1 MLWVLFA
8 VLCLAVIAILV
19 VPLLKGGAEARPRV
33 DYDIVVYR
41 SQLAEIDQEV
51 EEGLLTPEQA
61 EAARAEVHRR
71 MLAAEDAELQLP
83 QQPLARASKYA
94 RFGAIVAIALIIPIG
109 SGALYAAL
117 GSPSLPGKP
126 YLWRIHNDPEFGAA
140 ATAEALAAQLQANP
154 SAEGYEQLGRTYF
167 ASRQYEQAAGAY
179 RHAIDMGAQAA
190 VTWSE
195 FGEALVM
202 TSGGSVGPEAMNA
215 FSKAIQAEPRSE
227 RSRFYLGLAEAQIGN
242 MRQAV
247 AIWRDLEKTSD
258 PAAPWLPMLREHIA
272 AFAKQGGFDPA
283 SVPPSPPDLKA
294 IGTALSAMTK
304 AIHLNAGVMPS
315 SGAPDAS
322 AAQPNTSAAQPN
334 TSAAPPAPSDAN
346 AAQPDVARDPQ
357 ILAMV
362 QRLADRLEKTPDDF
376 TGWQRLAHAYVV
388 MGDLPKARKA
398 AEHVVQLKPN
408 DVTAQ
413 MTLAEVQ
420 KAAAPAGD
428 EPPKDFVATMRKVLT
443 LDGSNAQALYYVGLA
458 EAKAGHLGQ
467 ARSLWSKAL
476 AGVPAD
482 DPMAATIRAKL
493 ADLPK

>member
-1 MLWVLFA
+1 MLWLLFA
-8 VLCLAVIAILV
+8 VLCLAVLAMLV
-19 VPLLKGGAEARPRV
+19 VPLLRGGAEARPRV

-51 EEGLLTPEQA
+51 EEGLLTAEQA

-94 RFGAIVAIALIIPIG
+94 RLGAIVAIALIIPIG

-126 YLWRIHNDPEFGAA
+126 YMWRIHNDPEFGAA
-140 ATAEALAAQLQANP
+140 ASADALAAQVQANP

-179 RHAIDMGAQAA
+179 RHAIDMGAKAA

-202 TSGGSVGPEAMNA
+202 TSGGSVGPEAMAA

-258 PAAPWLPMLREHIA
+258 PAAPWLPMLREHIT
-272 AFAKQGGFDPA
+272 AFAKQGGFDAA

-294 IGTALSAMTK
+294 IGTALTAMTN
-304 AIHLNAGVMPS
+304 AIHLNAGVQPS
-315 SGAPDAS
+315 SGAPAAAAPAASPAAPDAS
-322 AAQPNTSAAQPN
+322 AAA
-334 TSAAPPAPSDAN
+334 
-346 AAQPDVARDPQ
+346 PDVARDPQ
-357 ILAMV
+357 IIAMV
-362 QRLADRLEKTPDDF
+362 QRLAERLEKTPDDF

-388 MGDLPKARKA
+388 MGDLPKARQA
-398 AEHVVQLKPN
+398 AEHLVRLKPN

-413 MTLAEVQ
+413 MALAEVQ
-420 KAAAPAGD
+420 KAAAPGE
-428 EPPKDFVATMRKVLT
+428 EPPKDFIATMRKVLT
-443 LDGSNAQALYYVGLA
+443 LDAGNAQALYFVGVA
-458 EAKAGHLGQ
+458 EAKAGHSAE
-467 ARSLWSKAL
+467 ARTLWTKAL
-476 AGVPAD
+476 TAVPSD

-493 ADLPK
+493 AALPK

>member
-8 VLCLAVIAILV
+8 VLCLAVIAMLV
-19 VPLLKGGAEARPRV
+19 VPLLRGGAEARPRV

-51 EEGLLTPEQA
+51 EEGLLTAEQA

-94 RFGAIVAIALIIPIG
+94 RIGAIVAIGLVIPIG

-117 GSPSLPGKP
+117 GSPNLPGKA

-140 ATAEALAAQLQANP
+140 ASADALAAQVQANP
-154 SAEGYEQLGRTYF
+154 STEGYEQLGRTYF

-179 RHAIDMGAQAA
+179 RHAIDMGAKAA

-202 TSGGSVGPEAMNA
+202 TSGGSVGPEAMAA

-242 MRQAV
+242 MRQAI

-258 PAAPWLPMLREHIA
+258 PAAPWLPMLREHIV
-272 AFAKQGGFDPA
+272 AFAKQGGFDAA

-294 IGTALSAMTK
+294 IGTALTAMTN
-304 AIHLNAGVMPS
+304 AIHLNAGVQPS
-315 SGAPDAS
+315 SGAPAAAAPAASPAAPDAS
-322 AAQPNTSAAQPN
+322 
-334 TSAAPPAPSDAN
+334 

-357 ILAMV
+357 IIAMV
-362 QRLADRLEKTPDDF
+362 QRLAERLEKTPDDF

-388 MGDLPKARKA
+388 MGDLPKARLA
-398 AEHVVQLKPN
+398 ADHLVRLKPN

-413 MTLAEVQ
+413 MALAEVQ
-420 KAAAPAGD
+420 KAAAPGE
-428 EPPKDFVATMRKVLT
+428 EPPKDFLATMRKVLT
-443 LDGSNAQALYYVGLA
+443 LDGGNAQALYFVGVA
-458 EAKAGHLGQ
+458 EAKAGRSAE
-467 ARSLWSKAL
+467 ARTLWTKAL
-476 AGVPAD
+476 TGVPSD
-482 DPMAATIRAKL
+482 DPMAATIRSKL
-493 ADLPK
+493 AALPK